1 MSASAE
7 LIQKQLDAYNNQNI
21 EAFLACYAEDAV
33 LAGLNGDVTH
43 RGLAAIRKRHE
54 DLFYEFPK
62 NHARLVNRIDLGTT
76 VIDHEQVERSPGGDK
91 FEVAAIYTIKDGKIA
106 RVDFARAG
114 AV

>member
-1 MSASAE
+1 VSASAE

-33 LAGLNGDVTH
+33 LAGLNGEVTH

>member
-1 MSASAE
+1 VSASAE

-21 EAFLACYAEDAV
+21 DAFLACYAEDAV
-33 LAGLNGDVTH
+33 LAGLNGDITH

-91 FEVAAIYTIKDGKIA
+91 FEVAAIYTIEAGKIA

>member
-33 LAGLNGDVTH
+33 LAGMNGDVTH

-76 VIDHEQVERSPGGDK
+76 VIDHEQVERSPGGDR
-91 FEVAAIYTIKDGKIA
+91 FEVAAIYTIKNGKIA

>member
-1 MSASAE
+1 VSVSSE
-7 LIQKQLDAYNNQNI
+7 LVQKQLDAYNAQDI
-21 EAFLACYAEDAV
+21 DAFLACYAEDAV
-33 LAGLNGDVTH
+33 LAGLNGEVTH

-54 DLFYEFPK
+54 DLFFEFPK

-76 VIDHEQVERSPGGDK
+76 VIDHEQVERTPGGDR
-91 FEVAAIYTIKDGKIA
+91 FEVAAIYTIRNARIA

>member
-1 MSASAE
+1 VSASAE
-7 LIQKQLDAYNNQNI
+7 LVQKQLDAYNNQNI

-33 LAGLNGDVTH
+33 LAGLNGDITH
-43 RGLAAIRKRHE
+43 RGLSAIRKRHE

>member
-7 LIQKQLDAYNNQNI
+7 LVQKQLDAYNNQNI

-33 LAGLNGDVTH
+33 LAALNGEITH

-54 DLFYEFPK
+54 DLFCEFPK
-62 NHARLVNRIDLGTT
+62 NHAKLANRIDLGTS
-76 VIDHEQVERSPGGDK
+76 VIDHELVERAPGGDR
-91 FEVAAIYTIKDGKIA
+91 FEVAAIYTLRGGKIV
-106 RVDFARAG
+106 RVDFVRAG

>member
-1 MSASAE
+1 VSASAE
-7 LIQKQLDAYNNQNI
+7 LIQKQLDAYNTQSI
-21 EAFLACYAEDAV
+21 DAFLACYAEDAV

-76 VIDHEQVERSPGGDK
+76 VIDHEQVERSPGGDR

>member
-33 LAGLNGDVTH
+33 LAGMNGDVTH

-54 DLFYEFPK
+54 DLFFEFPK

-76 VIDHEQVERSPGGDK
+76 VIDHEQVERSPGGDR

>member
-7 LIQKQLDAYNNQNI
+7 LIQKQLDAYNTQSI
-21 EAFLACYAEDAV
+21 DAFLACYAEDAV
-33 LAGLNGDVTH
+33 LAGLNCEVTH

-76 VIDHEQVERSPGGDK
+76 VIDHEQVGRWPGGDR

>member
-1 MSASAE
+1 VSASAE
-7 LIQKQLDAYNNQNI
+7 LIQRQLDAYNNQNI
-21 EAFLACYAEDAV
+21 DAFLACYAEDAV
-33 LAGLNGDVTH
+33 LSGLNGDITH

-91 FEVAAIYTIKDGKIA
+91 FEVAAIYTIKAGKIA